1 MLEKGALYIV
11 GTPIGNLGDFSPRA
25 REVLGA
31 ADFIA
36 AEDTRVTR
44 GLLTHF
50 DIHKP
55 LISYFEHNKL
65 DRGAQILSRLKGGET
80 CALVSDAGMPA
91 ISDPGE
97 ALVASCAR
105 EGLPV
110 YVVPGPT
117 AVISA
122 LAVSGLPTGRF
133 TFEGFLSVNK
143 RSRREHLLA
152 VEKEERTMVF
162 YEAPHKLRKT
172 LSDFSKTFGPDRPI
186 AVVRELTKIH
196 EEVWRT
202 TLGEAAARYREQEP
216 RGEYVLVIKGASPA
230 PQEER
235 GPSLEEAAALARAQ
249 METGLSPSAAAKE
262 AAKATGLRKG
272 DIYRMIAEEKREG
285 ESL

>member
-1 MLEKGALYIV
+1 MLEKGALYVV
-11 GTPIGNLGDFSPRA
+11 GTPIGNLGDMSPRG
-25 REVLGA
+25 REVLA
-31 ADFIA
+31 QADFIA

-55 LISYFEHNKL
+55 LISYFEHNKA
-65 DRGAQILSRLKGGET
+65 DRGEQILARLQAGET

-97 ALVASCAR
+97 TLVASCAQR
-105 EGLPV
+105 GIPV

-122 LAVSGLPTGRF
+122 LAISGLPTGRF

-143 RSRREHLLA
+143 RSRREHLQA
-152 VEKEERTMVF
+152 VEREERTMVF
-162 YEAPHKLRKT
+162 YEAPHKLRRT
-172 LSDFSKTFGPDRPI
+172 LSDFARTFGEERPV

-202 TLGEAAARYREQEP
+202 TLGEAAAHYREHEP
-216 RGEYVLVIKGASPA
+216 RGEYVLVVGGAAPAA
-230 PQEER
+230 PQEMDT
-235 GPSLEEAAALARAQ
+235 GPEAAVELARAW
-249 METGLSPSAAAKE
+249 MGKGLSASEAAKE

-272 DIYRMIAEEKREG
+272 DIYRLLTEG
-285 ESL
+285 TE

>member
-1 MLEKGALYIV
+1 MESTLEQGALYVV

-25 REVLGA
+25 VETLEQ

-36 AEDTRVTR
+36 AEDTRVTLK
-44 GLLTHF
+44 LLNHF
-50 DIHKP
+50 GIKKP

-65 DRGAQILSRLKGGET
+65 EHGPVIVARLKEGQT

-91 ISDPGE
+91 VSDPGE
-97 ALVASCAR
+97 TLVAACAA

-117 AVISA
+117 AAVSA

-143 RSRREHLLA
+143 RSRKEHLDA
-152 VEKEERTMVF
+152 VEQEERTMIF

-172 LSDFSKTFGPDRPI
+172 LSDFSKVFGPDRRI
-186 AVVRELTKIH
+186 ALCRELTKVH

-202 TLGEAAARYREQEP
+202 TLGEAAAHYREQEP
-216 RGEYVLVIKGASPA
+216 RGEFVLVIAGREPVEAPEEA
-230 PQEER
+230 HTPQE
-235 GPSLEEAAALARAQ
+235 GAARARELLEQ
-249 METGLSPSAAAKE
+249 GLSPSGAAKQ
-262 AAKATGLRKG
+262 AAQELGLKKSQVYALLVEDSQLG
-272 DIYRMIAEEKREG
+272 
-285 ESL
+285 